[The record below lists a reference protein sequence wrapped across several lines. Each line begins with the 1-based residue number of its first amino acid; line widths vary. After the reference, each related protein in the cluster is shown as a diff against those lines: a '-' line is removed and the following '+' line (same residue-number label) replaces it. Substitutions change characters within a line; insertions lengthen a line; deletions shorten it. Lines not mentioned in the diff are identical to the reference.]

1 MVLLFLGGPCVVT
14 ATAYLLRWNLRYL
27 RMLLVGMKVQDM
39 QARIFQMQRS
49 LEPPGC
55 GGRVLCLI
63 S

>member
-1 MVLLFLGGPCVVT
+1 M
-14 ATAYLLRWNLRYL
+14 RYL
-27 RMLLVGMKVQDM
+27 RMLLEGVKVQDM
-39 QARIFQMQRS
+39 QARILHTQRL